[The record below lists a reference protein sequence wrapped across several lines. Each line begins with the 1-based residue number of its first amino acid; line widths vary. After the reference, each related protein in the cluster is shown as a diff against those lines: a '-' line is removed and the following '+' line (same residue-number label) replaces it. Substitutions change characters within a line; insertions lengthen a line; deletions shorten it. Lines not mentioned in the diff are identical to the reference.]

1 MTAVIFGYLILISL
15 DFNGFLFSH
24 FSSVL
29 ISIEKVYQT
38 CTVKTVTDHV
48 RIFICT
54 LFSVLG
60 NVVFVFDILLTRLF
74 IKTFIFINATVI
86 LPQIIRAFN
95 LFYLSHLG
103 FCVAR
108 SLWPE
113 SQSWYR

>member
-15 DFNGFLFSH
+15 DFNGFLFSL

-48 RIFICT
+48 RTFNCT
-54 LFSVLG
+54 LFSALG

-74 IKTFIFINATVI
+74 IKTFTFINAVI
-86 LPQIIRAFN
+86 LPYIFRTFN
-95 LFYLSHLG
+95 LFHLSHRG

-113 SQSWYR
+113 SQSWYC